1 MQETKGKSVRGVI
14 WSAVDRIAAQA
25 IQFGIS
31 VLLARILLPEDF
43 AAIAIVL
50 VFINILQTINE
61 SGFGVALVQNQ
72 QRDETDLST
81 VYYFN
86 IALGL
91 VLYLILFFAAPF
103 ISVFFNQELT
113 VFLRLIGIN
122 LIATSFIVVHR
133 ALLVIRIDFKTQAK
147 ATTIGVFVSGVAG
160 VIAAWWGLG
169 VYALVIQSVL
179 NNVISSYLLYVY
191 TRWRPVASFSKP
203 RFRKIF
209 YFAWKLVMARLIN
222 DVFQN
227 LYTVVIGKFFPLK
240 LVGYYNR
247 AVSFQYLSTN
257 LITQIVQRVSIPVL
271 CEQQDDVQ
279 KMQQTHLRFMMVA
292 AIVVFPVLFALF
304 VLAEPLIVVLL
315 TAKWLPVAYMLQILC
330 PVGLLFVINT
340 FNLNVFNAT
349 GRTDLAL
356 KVEIYKKV
364 LMVALIVVSLRIGFE
379 ALLYSQIVVALIEL
393 LFNTYYTRKLIGLG
407 LLPQLKYLMP
417 VFVSAS
423 LMSVA
428 IWLVSSMSPNYLV
441 KLVTG
446 TITGLA
452 VYGVAVYFTNPG
464 EMRMQLVEMWN
475 RKKSRE

>member
-1 MQETKGKSVRGVI
+1 MQEAKGKSVQGVI

-91 VLYLILFFAAPF
+91 VLYLILFFSAPF
-103 ISVFFNQELT
+103 ISVFFNQGLT

-147 ATTIGVFVSGVAG
+147 ATTIGVLVSGLAG
-160 VIAAWWGLG
+160 VVAAWWGLG

-179 NNVISSYLLYVY
+179 NNVVSSYLLFVF

-203 RFRKIF
+203 RFLKIF
-209 YFAWKLVMARLIN
+209 HFAWKLVMARLIN

-240 LVGYYNR
+240 QVGYYNR

-271 CEQQDDVQ
+271 CEQQDDVK

-292 AIVVFPVLFALF
+292 AVVVFPVLFALF

-340 FNLNVFNAT
+340 FNLNIFNAT

-417 VFVSAS
+417 VLLSAS
-423 LMSVA
+423 VMAVA
-428 IWLVSSMSPNYLV
+428 IWLVSSVSSNYMM
-441 KLVTG
+441 KLITG
-446 TITGLA
+446 TLTGLA
-452 VYGVAVYFTNPG
+452 VYGVAVYLTNPG
-464 EMRMQLVEMWN
+464 EMRMQLVEMLN

>member
-1 MQETKGKSVRGVI
+1 MLANKGKSVRGIV
-14 WSAVDRIAAQA
+14 WSAIDRVAAQA

-31 VLLARILLPEDF
+31 ILLARLLLPEDF

-86 IALGL
+86 IVLGL
-91 VLYLILFFAAPF
+91 LLYVVLFFTAPL
-103 ISVFFNQELT
+103 ISEFFDQDLT
-113 VFLRLIGIN
+113 TLLRLIGIN
-122 LIATSFIVVHR
+122 VIATSFIVVHR

-147 ATTIGVFVSGVAG
+147 ATTIGVFISGVIG
-160 VIAAWWGLG
+160 LLAAWWGLG
-169 VYALVIQSVL
+169 MYALVIQSVL
-179 NNVISSYLLYVY
+179 NNVISSYLLWFY
-191 TRWRPVASFSKP
+191 TRWRPTASFSKP
-203 RFRKIF
+203 RFHKIF
-209 YFAWKLVMARLIN
+209 NFAWKLVLARLIN

-247 AVSFQYLSTN
+247 AISFQYLSTN

-271 CEQQDDVQ
+271 CEQQHDKQ
-279 KMQQTHLRFMMVA
+279 QMQRTHMRFMMVA
-292 AIVVFPVLFALF
+292 AIIVFPVLFALF

-330 PVGLLFVINT
+330 PVGVLFVINT
-340 FNLNVFNAT
+340 FNLNIFNAT

-364 LMVALIVVSLRIGFE
+364 LMVILIVVSLRAGFE
-379 ALLYSQIVVALIEL
+379 ALLYSQIAVAFIEL
-393 LFNTYYTRKLIGLG
+393 LFNSYYTRKLIGLG
-407 LLPQLKYLMP
+407 LLPQLRYLFP
-417 VFVSAS
+417 VVLSSAIMAVS
-423 LMSVA
+423 
-428 IWLVSSMSPNYLV
+428 IWLITLLSDHYL
-441 KLVTG
+441 LQLIAG
-446 TITGLA
+446 AFTGLT
-452 VYGVAVYFTNPG
+452 VYTVSIYLTNAG
-464 EMRMQLVEMWN
+464 EVRQQMQEVLN
-475 RKKSRE
+475 RIKKS